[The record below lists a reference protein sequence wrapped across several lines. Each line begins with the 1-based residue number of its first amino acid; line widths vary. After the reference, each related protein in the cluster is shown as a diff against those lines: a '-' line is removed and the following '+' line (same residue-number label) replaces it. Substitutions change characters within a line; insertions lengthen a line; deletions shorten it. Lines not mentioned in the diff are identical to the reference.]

1 MSRTIDIT
9 CDMGESF
16 GVYKLGFDE
25 EVMPYISS
33 ANIACGF
40 HAGDPIWMSRTV
52 RLAEETGVGIGAHP
66 SFPDLMGFG
75 RRVMQISLEE
85 VRNYV
90 IYQIGAL
97 QAFTKGKKLQH
108 VKAHGSLGNMGAINE
123 ELARAVAEAIREVD
137 SNLILVGLAGSAW
150 VKAGHET
157 GLRVATELYAD
168 RALTPDGNL
177 VSRSQPGAVIHDVE
191 EVIARSLKMVIEGKA
206 VAINGEEIK
215 VAGDS
220 ICVHGDTPGATVL
233 AQTLRQRL
241 EAAGVAVVPM
251 GTFL

>member
-1 MSRTIDIT
+1 MGKRIDIN

-25 EVMPYISS
+25 EVMPYITS

-97 QAFTKGKKLQH
+97 QAFTKDKKLQH
-108 VKAHGSLGNMGAINE
+108 VKAHGSLGNMGAVNE
-123 ELARAVAEAIREVD
+123 DLARAVAEAIREVD
-137 SNLILVGLAGSAW
+137 SNLIIVALAGSAW
-150 VKAGHET
+150 VKAGHEM
-157 GLRVATELYAD
+157 GLRVAAEVYAD
-168 RALTPDGNL
+168 RALTPNGNL
-177 VSRSQPGAVIHDVE
+177 VPRSQPGAVIHDVE
-191 EVIARSLKMVIEGKA
+191 EVTARSLKMVTEGKA
-206 VAINGEEIK
+206 IAVNGEEIE
-215 VAGDS
+215 VRADT

-233 AQTLRQRL
+233 AQTLRQGL

>member
-1 MSRTIDIT
+1 MDKRIDFN

-16 GVYKLGFDE
+16 GVYKLGADE

-40 HAGDPIWMSRTV
+40 HAGDPMWMNRTV

-85 VRNYV
+85 LRNYV
-90 IYQIGAL
+90 IYQVGAL
-97 QAFTKGKKLQH
+97 QAFTRDKKLQH
-108 VKAHGSLGNMGAINE
+108 VKVHGSLTNMGAINE
-123 ELARAVAEAIREVD
+123 ELARAVAEAVRGVD

-150 VKAGHET
+150 VKVGHEA
-157 GLRVATELYAD
+157 GLRVAAELYAD
-168 RALTPDGNL
+168 RALDPNGNL
-177 VSRSQPGAVIHDVE
+177 VPRSQPGAVIHDVE

-215 VAGDS
+215 VEGDT
-220 ICVHGDTPGATVL
+220 ICVHGDTPGAAVL
-233 AQTLRQRL
+233 VRTLRQRL
-241 EAAGVAVVPM
+241 EAEGVAVVPM

>member
-1 MSRTIDIT
+1 MDKKIDIN

-16 GVYKLGFDE
+16 GVYRLGFDE
-25 EVMPYISS
+25 EVMPYITS

-52 RLAEETGVGIGAHP
+52 HLAEETGVGIGAHP

-85 VRNYV
+85 LRNYI

-97 QAFTKGKKLQH
+97 QAFTQGKKLQH
-108 VKAHGSLGNMGAINE
+108 VKAHGPLTNMGAVDE
-123 ELARAVAEAIREVD
+123 ELARAVAEAVREVD
-137 SNLILVGLAGSAW
+137 PNLILIGLAGSAW

-157 GLRVATELYAD
+157 GLRVAAEVYAD
-168 RALTPDGNL
+168 RALTPNGTL
-177 VSRSQPGAVIHDVE
+177 VPRSQPGAVIHDVE
-191 EVIARSLKMVIEGKA
+191 EVAARSLRMVTEGKA
-206 VAINGEEIK
+206 IAINGEEIE
-215 VAGDS
+215 VRADT
-220 ICVHGDTPGATVL
+220 ICVHGDTPGAAVL

-241 EAAGVAVVPM
+241 EAAGVTVVPM